1 LTSGS
6 VMMHQPSGRYVGQA
20 TNIAQTQEILK
31 VLRRHWI
38 WELYMSLDGVKSTT

>member
-1 LTSGS
+1 
-6 VMMHQPSGRYVGQA
+6 MHQPSGRYVGQA